1 MNDDRRAKL
10 RKVLTELER
19 VLREESEAL
28 DGRPE
33 NLQASPQHEFH
44 EKRWIA
50 LEECVEQLKRAIF
63 DYDFRMKDEYREV
76 IETLEELK
84 KNPSKG
90 A

>member
-1 MNDDRRAKL
+1 MD
-10 RKVLTELER
+10 LER
-19 VLREESEAL
+19 ILPEESEAL

-33 NLQASPQHEFH
+33 NLQASPQYEFH

-63 DYDFRMKDEYREV
+63 DYDFRIKDEYREV
-76 IETLEELK
+76 IGALEELK
-84 KNPSKG
+84 KKPSEG